1 MPAHGVRGVW
11 LAVGDKHAA
20 RRPVEPA
27 QPVQDLGVVGVTR
40 EVVDHCHRG
49 THRDVGAMDLDR
61 LGAGDQRRPARA
73 TGLVADE
80 QHRIARIRRERLQ
93 VMHYP
98 AAGGHAAAG
107 NQDHRATA
115 LVEPPRFVGAVDD
128 LRRAAHGVTLRRGEA
143 VLATVVMED
152 GQRTIGLGTAAGA
165 FAEYVA
171 VAAHECVRLPAGL
184 DSAQG
189 ALIEPL
195 AVALHAVR
203 VGRLRATDHVLVL
216 GAGPI
221 GLGAVLWARHFGA
234 REIFVCERAPER
246 RRLAETLGASVT
258 AAPEELERAL
268 ALALPA
274 RPSLVVEAVGAPGLI
289 QRALDCVR
297 FRGRVVVTGVCLG
310 ADAIQPLP
318 ALTKEASVQ
327 FALAYEKD
335 DFQYAVDALE
345 SGRIDP
351 LPMATDRRALAG
363 IPAAFEALAAPGDQ
377 CKVLY
382 V

>member
-1 MPAHGVRGVW
+1 MLALVLRGPRALALDSVPDPAPGAGELVLRVSACGVCGTD
-11 LAVGDKHAA
+11 LALWEKGLLPAGSIPGHEFCGEVMEAGGGFRAGERVCA
-20 RRPVEPA
+20 LPVLSCGRCRRCRS
-27 QPVQDLGVVGVTR
+27 G
-40 EVVDHCHRG
+40 
-49 THRDVGAMDLDR
+49 
-61 LGAGDQRRPARA
+61 LGAYC
-73 TGLVADE
+73 E
-80 QHRIARIRRERLQ
+80 K
-93 VMHYP
+93 
-98 AAGGHAAAG
+98 
-107 NQDHRATA
+107 
-115 LVEPPRFVGAVDD
+115 
-128 LRRAAHGVTLRRGEA
+128 
-143 VLATVVMED
+143 
-152 GQRTIGLGTAAGA
+152 QRTIGLGTAAGA

-310 ADAIQPLP
+310 ADAIQPFP
-318 ALTKEASVQ
+318 ALRKEANVQ

-335 DFQYAVDALE
+335 DFQYAIDAVAAE
-345 SGRIDP
+345 RVDP
-351 LPMATDRRALAG
+351 LPLVTARHPLAA
-363 IPAAFEALAAPGDQ
+363 IPGAFEALAASGSE

-382 V
+382 VA